1 MPRRSGSGPLG
12 ALGTRPSSCRAY
24 GTVRVSFDVLPA
36 FTFVITAQADL
47 WLMSK
52 AKPHSMLLAPSFA
65 IDLISRTSSSLN
77 LLIIADLTTFSLG
90 CSVMKF
96 LLYSSHFLYRR
107 HDSFLKTVFEMRD
120 RVEPQCGQVGWA

>member
-1 MPRRSGSGPLG
+1 
-12 ALGTRPSSCRAY
+12 
-24 GTVRVSFDVLPA
+24 
-36 FTFVITAQADL
+36 
-47 WLMSK
+47 MSK
-52 AKPHSMLLAPSFA
+52 AKLHSMLLAPSFA
-65 IDLISRTSSSLN
+65 IDLISHFVFLN

-96 LLYSSHFLYRR
+96 LLHSSHFLYRR